1 MTRSIINPA
10 GLHTPTGYGYSHI
23 VSAPGEQVFIAGQY
37 GSDESGHIVSD
48 DFADQVERA
57 FANLRTALA
66 AAGLGPADVVRI
78 GTYIV
83 GHDQRK
89 LEVLLKHLGHRAPR
103 PDPHRGRRPGPARHA
118 LRDRRGGGAHALTAD
133 PLAGRRWRVC
143 PG

>member
-10 GLHTPTGYGYSHI
+10 GLHTPTEYGYSHI

-37 GSDESGHIVSD
+37 GSDESGHVVSD

-78 GTYIV
+78 GTYVV
-83 GHDQRK
+83 GHDERK
-89 LEVLLKHLGHRAPR
+89 LQVLLGHLHATWGTELPAQTLI
-103 PDPHRGRRPGPARHA
+103 GVAALALPGMLFEINAVAVRTP
-118 LRDRRGGGAHALTAD
+118 
-133 PLAGRRWRVC
+133 
-143 PG
+143 

>member
-37 GSDESGHIVSD
+37 GSDDSGHVVSE
-48 DFADQVERA
+48 DFADQVARA

-66 AAGLGPADVVRI
+66 AVGLGPADVVRI

-83 GHDQRK
+83 GHDERK
-89 LEVLLKHLGHRAPR
+89 LAVLLRELDATWGTELPAQTLIGVAALALPGMLFEVDAVAVR
-103 PDPHRGRRPGPARHA
+103 PA
-118 LRDRRGGGAHALTAD
+118 
-133 PLAGRRWRVC
+133 
-143 PG
+143 